1 MIPPMRTHPL
11 EPGILPIF
19 RILVSYWMLYWLTIS
34 PILWLVNGQPGTLA
48 VEQYATLIAIQA
60 IALVLLLWPATQG
73 RLGWA
78 FLPVVITLCTLSFF
92 VEKQWFLAAGL
103 RTEASRSELLHAYA
117 LRQDFALLL
126 AIVAWQYRWREV
138 VGYTFV
144 ISALEWWLISSAD
157 MPDHLVSAISS
168 NDLIKRA
175 IIYLLLGY
183 LITWLMQRQR
193 AQRQALLEANRQ
205 QAETNTKLARYATTI
220 EQLSISQ
227 ERNRLARELHD
238 TLAHS
243 LSALSVQLE
252 AVSSLWEVNPQAAR
266 QMLTQADETA
276 RTGLTEARRSLQAL
290 RATPLEEFGLTFALR
305 DLAETAA
312 RRADL
317 ELDLELGRLTV
328 NLPPAVEQGLYRIA
342 QEALEN
348 VVRHARARR
357 VCLKLANQTHTVQ
370 LLIADDGVGFEP
382 GQGDGRPNHFGLRGM
397 RERAAMLG
405 GELQITSQP
414 RQGVQICVKVA
425 LEGA

>member
-1 MIPPMRTHPL
+1 MMQAMKAVTW

-19 RILVSYWMLYWLTIS
+19 RILVGYWIAYWLTIS
-34 PILWLVNGQPGTLA
+34 PILEFITGQPGTLSA
-48 VEQYATLIAIQA
+48 GQYVTLIAIQGV
-60 IALVLLLWPATQG
+60 ALLLLLWPAAQQ
-73 RLGWA
+73 RLGRA
-78 FLPVVITLCTLSFF
+78 FLPAIIILCTFSFL

-103 RTEASRSELLHAYA
+103 SPEASRSELLHAYA
-117 LRQDFALLL
+117 IRQDFALLL

-138 VGYTFV
+138 VIYTLI
-144 ISALEWWLISSAD
+144 ISGLEWWMISSAD
-157 MPDHLVSAISS
+157 TLDHLFSTLSL
-168 NDLIKRA
+168 NDLVKRA

-193 AQRQALLEANRQ
+193 AQRQALVEANQQ
-205 QAETNTKLARYATTI
+205 QAAANSKLARHATTI

-266 QMLTQADETA
+266 QMLAQADATT

-290 RATPLEEFGLTFALR
+290 RATPLEEFGLAFALR
-305 DLAETAA
+305 DMAEATA

-317 ELDLELGRLTV
+317 RLDLEIGELAV
-328 NLPPAVEQGLYRIA
+328 NLPPVVEQGIYRIA

-348 VVRHARARR
+348 VVRHARARQ
-357 VCLKLANQTHTVQ
+357 VSVKLINNPHTVQ
-370 LLIADDGVGFEP
+370 LLIADDGIGLGPDQVAS
-382 GQGDGRPNHFGLRGM
+382 RHNHFGLRGM
-397 RERAAMLG
+397 RERAAMLEG
-405 GELQITSQP
+405 DLQITSQP
-414 RQGVQICVKVA
+414 NQGVRICLK
-425 LEGA
+425 LKLDRQ

>member
-1 MIPPMRTHPL
+1 MKANSL
-11 EPGILPIF
+11 EAGILPIF
-19 RILVSYWMLYWLTIS
+19 RILVGYWIIYWLTIS
-34 PILWLVNGQPGTLA
+34 PLLWLTNGQPGTLA
-48 VEQYATLIAIQA
+48 AEQYGTLIAIQGV
-60 IALVLLLWPATQG
+60 ALILLLWPAVQRRLG
-73 RLGWA
+73 RL
-78 FLPVVITLCTLSFF
+78 FLPTIITLCAFSFF

-103 RTEASRSELLHAYA
+103 RPDASRSELLHAYA

-138 VGYTFV
+138 VGYTFI
-144 ISALEWWLISSAD
+144 ISAIEWWLISSAD

-193 AQRQALLEANRQ
+193 AQRQALVEANRQ
-205 QAETNTKLARYATTI
+205 QAETNSKLARYAATI

-252 AVSSLWEVNPQAAR
+252 AVSSLWTVNPQAAR
-266 QMLTQADETA
+266 QMLAQADETT

-312 RRADL
+312 RRGDL
-317 ELDLELGRLTV
+317 DLDLEISDLTV
-328 NLPPAVEQGLYRIA
+328 NLPPVVEQGIYRIA

-357 VCLKLANQTHTVQ
+357 VGVKLVNHAQTIQ
-370 LLIADDGVGFEP
+370 LLIADDGVGLKP
-382 GQGDGRPNHFGLRGM
+382 GQGDNLSNHFGLRGM
-397 RERAAMLG
+397 RERAAMLDG
-405 GELQITSQP
+405 DLQITGQP
-414 RQGVQICVKVA
+414 HQGVQICLK
-425 LEGA
+425 LELDRV

>member
-1 MIPPMRTHPL
+1 MIPPMRTQPL

-48 VEQYATLIAIQA
+48 VEQYAMLIAIQA
-60 IALVLLLWPATQG
+60 IALVLLLWPAAQG

-78 FLPVVITLCTLSFF
+78 FLPVVITLCTFSFF

-103 RTEASRSELLHAYA
+103 RPEASRSELLHAYA

-382 GQGDGRPNHFGLRGM
+382 GQEDGRPNHFGLRGM

>member
-1 MIPPMRTHPL
+1 MIPAMRTHPL

-19 RILVSYWMLYWLTIS
+19 RILVGYWMLYWLTIS
-34 PILWLVNGQPGTLA
+34 PILWLTNGQPGTLA
-48 VEQYATLIAIQA
+48 AEQYAALIAIQVVA
-60 IALVLLLWPATQG
+60 MVLLLWPAAQQ

-78 FLPVVITLCTLSFF
+78 FLPVVIALCTFSFF

-103 RTEASRSELLHAYA
+103 RPEATRSELLHAYA

-138 VGYTFV
+138 VGYTFI
-144 ISALEWWLISSAD
+144 ISAIEWWLISSAD

-193 AQRQALLEANRQ
+193 AQRQALVEA
-205 QAETNTKLARYATTI
+205 NTKLTHYATTI

-252 AVSSLWEVNPQAAR
+252 AVSALWEVNPQAAR

-290 RATPLEEFGLTFALR
+290 RATPLEEFGLAFALR

-317 ELDLELGRLTV
+317 ELDLELGRLAV
-328 NLPPAVEQGLYRIA
+328 NLPPVVEQGLYRIA
-342 QEALEN
+342 QESLEN

-357 VCLKLANQTHTVQ
+357 VCLKLTNQAHTVQ

-382 GQGDGRPNHFGLRGM
+382 GQEDGRPNHFGLAGM

-405 GELQITSQP
+405 GELQISSQP
-414 RQGVQICVKVA
+414 RQGVQICLKVE
-425 LEGA
+425 LERV